1 MPAGWYERYFTEDYW
16 LYADAEYTAER
27 TAAEVDYLVGVLR
40 EHAPGPRVLDVGCGV
55 GRHAVGLA
63 QRGFEVVG
71 VDVSEYALR
80 RAGSAAAAAR
90 VPLTL
95 HRVDLLGSVGRGLDP
110 VDAVVCVQA
119 FGWGTDA
126 DQLRLLRRLRR
137 LLPDDGVLV
146 LDHSNLL
153 AIARRYRETDRVDI
167 DGVTVE
173 FMRRFA
179 PVTGRSG
186 GEVRLRRPD
195 GSTTALPDDV
205 RLYQPAE
212 VRDLLRRS
220 GFRISTVDADFT
232 RGAPVTLDT
241 RYVQFVAHPAATPR
255 SALEGHRAPAPAGA
269 LDLRS
274 APDEA
279 ALVADEL
286 AAAWAQAWNGQP
298 GAGSTVP
305 GSTVDRARRYDLAD
319 PYGGGRLA
327 PVLAAHLG
335 WPAGSG
341 PAPER
346 VFTGAGAT
354 GLLHGLAGL
363 AGGGPVLVDPAGH
376 PGLAAA
382 AAATGGDVRVEPLTA
397 PEDARR
403 AVARHRPAVAVLDRP
418 GLTGPLWTASAVREL
433 AEAVAAA
440 GGVLVVDET
449 CGGYLAPHDTCARLT
464 DGTPGVVVVRSM
476 SKGYCCGGLRVG
488 YAIASPDLVTPVREL
503 LPPLAVAAFALDLAL
518 ALLARPDPLA
528 ALRRRIAVV
537 KPVAAA
543 GMAAAGLAPIDSDPR
558 VPWLVLPGDPGT
570 RAVLAGRGLVAKEV
584 PVLGS
589 GAALLRLSVPLSRER
604 RRAFEAAVLV
614 PTVRAGR

>member
-16 LYADAEYTAER
+16 FYADAEYTAER
-27 TAAEVDYLVGVLR
+27 TAAEVDYLAGVLR
-40 EHAPGPRVLDVGCGV
+40 EHAPGARVLDAGCGV

-71 VDVSEYALR
+71 VDVSGYALR
-80 RAGSAAAAAR
+80 RAESAAAAAR

-95 HRVDLLGSVGRGLDP
+95 HRADLLGSANWASFGP
-110 VDAVVCVQA
+110 VDAVVCIQA

-126 DQLRLLRRLRR
+126 EQLRLLRRLRR

-146 LDHSNLL
+146 LDHSSLL
-153 AIARRYRETDRVDI
+153 AIARRYRNADRVDI

-173 FMRRFA
+173 FTRRFA
-179 PVTGRSG
+179 AVSGRSG

-195 GSTTALPDDV
+195 GSTTAIPDDV

-220 GFRISTVDADFT
+220 GFRVSTVDADFI

-241 RYVQFVAHPAATPR
+241 RYVQFVAHPAAVPR
-255 SALEGHRAPAPAGA
+255 SALEGHRAPAPAGV

-286 AAAWAQAWNGQP
+286 AAAWAQVWTGP
-298 GAGSTVP
+298 TGAGSTM
-305 GSTVDRARRYDLAD
+305 DRARRYDLAD
-319 PYGGGRLA
+319 PYSGSRLA

-335 WPAGSG
+335 WPAASG
-341 PAPER
+341 PSPER
-346 VFTGAGAT
+346 VFAGAGAT

-376 PGLAAA
+376 PGLATA
-382 AAATGGDVRVEPLTA
+382 AAATGGEVRVESLTA
-397 PEDARR
+397 PEDALR
-403 AVARHRPAVAVLDRP
+403 AVARLRPAVVALERP
-418 GLTGPLWTASAVREL
+418 GLTGPLWTAPAVRGL
-433 AEAVAAA
+433 AAAVAAA

-449 CGGYLAPHDTCARLT
+449 CGGYLAPRDTCARLT
-464 DGTPGVVVVRSM
+464 DGTPGLVVVRSM

-488 YAIASPDLVTPVREL
+488 FAIVSSDLVEPVRDM
-503 LPPLAVAAFALDLAL
+503 LPPLAVAALALDLAL

-528 ALRRRIAVV
+528 ALRWRIAAA
-537 KPVAAA
+537 KPLAAA
-543 GMAAAGLAPIDSDPR
+543 RLAGAGLAPIDSDPR

-570 RAVLAGRGLVAKEV
+570 RAVLAERGVVAKEV
-584 PVLGS
+584 PTLGRD
-589 GAALLRLSVPLSRER
+589 GVLLRLSVPLSRER
-604 RRAFEAAVLV
+604 RRAFEAATMV
-614 PTVRAGR
+614 PTVRAGH